1 MSTQIRGF
9 GLRSVGVLLASTLFV
24 VATAAQAQAERDGT
38 DGQIG
43 DSAPSAGAVAADVL
57 LLRPLSLIGTVLGT
71 AVFIVGL
78 PFEAIAGDV
87 SDPAR
92 RLVVEPAKYTFTR
105 PLGESG
111 RSD

>member
-1 MSTQIRGF
+1 MSAKSHSF
-9 GLRSVGVLLASTLFV
+9 GVLLASALFA
-24 VATAAQAQAERDGT
+24 VATAASAQTEIDGT
-38 DGQIG
+38 VGEVTDT
-43 DSAPSAGAVAADVL
+43 APSTGAIAADVL
-57 LLRPLSLIGTVLGT
+57 ILRPLSLIGTVLGT
-71 AVFIVGL
+71 AVFVVGL

-111 RSD
+111 RKD